1 MNLIK
6 PEKLNKGDTIGIIA
20 LSGAIESKENILNA
34 KKYFEGKGFKVV
46 LSDNIF
52 DKNRYL
58 AGSDEKKVEEL
69 HKFFKNPEIKMI
81 LCARGG
87 YGAIRLLDKIDW
99 EIIKNN
105 PKIFAGYSDVS
116 ALQAMILKKTG
127 LITFYS
133 PMASSDFGCEEVS
146 KFVEKSFFDTLT
158 NTESLEI
165 SALAPSPLRGED
177 SAERKGLSI
186 LSVRGF
192 RCEERASEKLG
203 EGVNNDIPITYFAG
217 EAKGI
222 LFGGNLATT
231 VSLCGQDFIPDEKF
245 IFFAEDLG
253 EDTYKIDKMMT
264 QLLNIPQFHKN
275 LTGIILGDF
284 LDVKNKKHFD
294 ELFFEIG
301 ERYKVPILSGFK
313 ITHAKEKITL
323 PYGAKTEFS
332 TEDKILKISPYLT

>member
-6 PEKLNKGDTIGIIA
+6 PKKLNKGDTIGIIA
-20 LSGAIESKENILNA
+20 LSGAIESKENILRA
-34 KKYFEGKGFKVV
+34 KKYFEDKGFKVI
-46 LSDNIF
+46 LSENIF

-58 AGSDEKKVEEL
+58 AGTDEKKVEEL
-69 HKFFKNPEIKMI
+69 HKFFANPEIKMI

-87 YGAIRLLDKIDW
+87 YGTIRILDKIDW

-133 PMASSDFGCEEVS
+133 PMASGDFGLEEVS
-146 KFVEKSFFDTLT
+146 KGAEKSFFGALQ
-158 NTESLEI
+158 NTKELEI
-165 SALAPSPLRGED
+165 SPDKKKS
-177 SAERKGLSI
+177 K
-186 LSVRGF
+186 
-192 RCEERASEKLG
+192 
-203 EGVNNDIPITYFAG
+203 TYFAG
-217 EAKGI
+217 EAKGL
-222 LFGGNLATT
+222 LFGGNLATIA
-231 VSLCGQDFIPDEKF
+231 SLCGQDFIPDEKF
-245 IFFAEDLG
+245 IFFVEDLG

-264 QLLNIPQFHKN
+264 QLLNIPQFSKN
-275 LTGIILGDF
+275 LAGIILGDF

-301 ERYKVPILSGFK
+301 QNYKIPILSGFK

-323 PYGAKTEFS
+323 PYGAKAEFS
-332 TEDKILKISPYLT
+332 TTSKILKIETYLT

>member
-1 MNLIK
+1 MFMNLIK
-6 PEKLNKGDTIGIIA
+6 PKKLNKGDTIGIIA
-20 LSGAIESKENILNA
+20 LSGAIESKENIQRA
-34 KKYFEGKGFKVV
+34 KKYFEEKGFKVV

-52 DKNRYL
+52 DKTRYL

-69 HKFFKNPEIKMI
+69 HKLFANPEIKMI

-87 YGAIRLLDKIDW
+87 YGAIRLLNKIDW
-99 EIIKNN
+99 DLIKNN

-127 LITFYS
+127 LITFYA
-133 PMASSDFGCEEVS
+133 PMACSDFGATNTETNDIREQERGKRKEKLSLS

-158 NTESLEI
+158 NTKSLEI
-165 SALAPSPLRGED
+165 SPDKKKS
-177 SAERKGLSI
+177 K
-186 LSVRGF
+186 V
-192 RCEERASEKLG
+192 
-203 EGVNNDIPITYFAG
+203 YYAG

-222 LFGGNLATT
+222 LFGGNLATIA
-231 VSLCGQDFIPDEKF
+231 SLCGQDFIPDEKF

-253 EDTYKIDKMMT
+253 EDTYKIDKMFT
-264 QLLNIPQFHKN
+264 QLLNIPQFKKN

-301 ERYKVPILSGFK
+301 GKYKIPILSGFK

-323 PYGAKTEFS
+323 PYGAKAEFS
-332 TEDKILKISPYLT
+332 TEDKVLHLQNYLND